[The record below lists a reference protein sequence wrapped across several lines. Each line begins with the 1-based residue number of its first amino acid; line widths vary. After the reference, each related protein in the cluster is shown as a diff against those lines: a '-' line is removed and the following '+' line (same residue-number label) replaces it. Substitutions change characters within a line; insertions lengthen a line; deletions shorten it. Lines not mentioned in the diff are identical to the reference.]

1 MNKLCALII
10 LTQYHSLTPDWGGVG
25 NPPPTPAYS
34 WERPGWSSGSL
45 KMNAVPSYGSGG
57 FIGTYGSGT
66 AGGTFNPPVSRDDD
80 FGVE

>member
-1 MNKLCALII
+1 
-10 LTQYHSLTPDWGGVG
+10 
-25 NPPPTPAYS
+25 
-34 WERPGWSSGSL
+34 
-45 KMNAVPSYGSGG
+45 MNAVPSYGSGG